1 MKVSKGSR
9 ILRICL
15 FLLPLLQ
22 GVSMAQ
28 ENLGMPLPNT
38 GIGGVYEVMVGTDD
52 AARMIRYFGEFGFT
66 VTGNNAFSYPLRG
79 LISLILILV
88 VGVTTF
94 LAVQGKSVG
103 KVQWPLVHVVASGIS
118 TLFVLLLV
126 ILGPDDDGFDLG
138 RVMTRTSLR
147 NFVAVQPGRPEA
159 GEDLEDAVWRAI
171 DATCDRASIHPRRI
185 FLVGRRSAGT
195 AAFRI
200 ACRHPDAFGGVVS
213 IGGGFPLAESAFAR
227 LREVRR
233 LPMLMCCRA
242 AAARTAAE
250 QTDRTLRLFHAAG
263 AMLAMRIYPGRRD
276 LSRAVLADVNRWLM
290 DEICGPK
297 PSLHSECAR

>member
-1 MKVSKGSR
+1 MPARKSKRLPDRTRRATPEVAAAVPAGR
-9 ILRICL
+9 IAAARL
-15 FLLPLLQ
+15 FMPQGYEPGYDYPLL
-22 GVSMAQ
+22 VWLA
-28 ENLGMPLPNT
+28 
-38 GIGGVYEVMVGTDD
+38 DD
-52 AARMIRYFGEFGFT
+52 E
-66 VTGNNAFSYPLRG
+66 
-79 LISLILILV
+79 
-88 VGVTTF
+88 
-94 LAVQGKSVG
+94 
-103 KVQWPLVHVVASGIS
+103 
-118 TLFVLLLV
+118 
-126 ILGPDDDGFDLG
+126 GFDLG

-171 DATCDRASIHPRRI
+171 DAIRDRASIHPRRI

-195 AAFRI
+195 EAFRI

-213 IGGGFPLAESAFAR
+213 IGGDFPLAESAFAR

-233 LPMLMCCRA
+233 MPMLMCCRA
-242 AAARTAAE
+242 DAARTAAE

-297 PSLHSECAR
+297 PALQSECAR

>member
-1 MKVSKGSR
+1 MPGRKSKRLPDRTRQVTPAAPAAVPASR
-9 ILRICL
+9 IAAVRL
-15 FLLPLLQ
+15 FMPQGYEPGYDYPLL
-22 GVSMAQ
+22 VW
-28 ENLGMPLPNT
+28 
-38 GIGGVYEVMVGTDD
+38 
-52 AARMIRYFGEFGFT
+52 
-66 VTGNNAFSYPLRG
+66 
-79 LISLILILV
+79 
-88 VGVTTF
+88 
-94 LAVQGKSVG
+94 LA
-103 KVQWPLVHVVASGIS
+103 
-118 TLFVLLLV
+118 
-126 ILGPDDDGFDLG
+126 DDDGFDLG

-171 DATCDRASIHPRRI
+171 DAIRDRASIHPRRI
-185 FLVGRRSAGT
+185 FLAGRRAAGT
-195 AAFRI
+195 EAFRI

-213 IGGGFPLAESAFAR
+213 IGGGFPLAESSFAR

-297 PSLHSECAR
+297 PSLQSECAR

>member
-1 MKVSKGSR
+1 MPGRKSKRLPDRTRQATPAVPAAVPAGR
-9 ILRICL
+9 I
-15 FLLPLLQ
+15 
-22 GVSMAQ
+22 A
-28 ENLGMPLPNT
+28 
-38 GIGGVYEVMVGTDD
+38 
-52 AARMIRYFGEFGFT
+52 AARLFMPQGYEPGYD
-66 VTGNNAFSYPLRG
+66 YPL
-79 LISLILILV
+79 IV
-88 VGVTTF
+88 W
-94 LAVQGKSVG
+94 LA
-103 KVQWPLVHVVASGIS
+103 
-118 TLFVLLLV
+118 
-126 ILGPDDDGFDLG
+126 DDDGFDLG

-171 DATCDRASIHPRRI
+171 DSIRDRASIHHRRI

-195 AAFRI
+195 EAFRI

-242 AAARTAAE
+242 DAARTAGE